1 MQEPNVMRPKL
12 RNAVTA
18 ALLATTIVGG
28 ATAYAVVPE
37 PAAVPAPATQAPS
50 TATMRAAGFADLV
63 QQVRPAVVNI
73 SVTEK
78 ARKLAA
84 EEIPEPFRRF
94 FQGFPQQRGPRHGL
108 GSGFIIDPEGWIVTN
123 NHVVDGAEK
132 VIVTLEDGTEL
143 PATVKGRDPK
153 TDVALIKVEAPQPL
167 AYVRWGESDAARV
180 GDWVVAVGNPFGLGG
195 SVSAGI
201 ISARGRDINEGPYD
215 DFIQIDAPINPGN
228 SGGPLFDQ
236 LGRVIGISTAI
247 YSPNGGSVGIGF
259 AVPSAIAQKVVAQ
272 LKEEGKVERGWLGVQ
287 LQPLTPALAKAMG
300 RESVAGALV
309 AGVTPDSPA
318 AKAGLQQ
325 GDVVTAAGGKPVK
338 TPRDLAR
345 MVGDAKPGNTLALA
359 VARSG
364 SDKTL
369 EAKLGSQPN
378 EALAE
383 NVPPADAQ
391 EGPKLGLALAPLTP
405 SARAQLGLDSAVK
418 GALIAGIEPGSPAA
432 ESGLRPGDV
441 ILRVGGDAVDGPGTA
456 VAKLRAAR
464 NQKKEAVPLLVMREG
479 TPYYL
484 ALELKQA

>member
-1 MQEPNVMRPKL
+1 MQEWNAMPPKL
-12 RNAVTA
+12 RNAATA
-18 ALLATTIVGG
+18 ALLATTVLGG
-28 ATAYAVVPE
+28 AAAYAVVPD
-37 PAAVPAPATQAPS
+37 PAAGPTTQAPS
-50 TATMRAAGFADLV
+50 TETMRRAGFADLV

-73 SVTEK
+73 AVTEK
-78 ARKLAA
+78 AQKLAA
-84 EEIPEPFRRF
+84 QDIPEPFRRF
-94 FQGFPQQRGPRHGL
+94 FQEMPQQRGTRHGL
-108 GSGFIIDPEGWIVTN
+108 GSGFIVDPDGWIVTN

-143 PATVKGRDPK
+143 PAVVKGRDTK
-153 TDVALIKVEAPQPL
+153 TDVALIKVDAPQKLPYL
-167 AYVRWGESDAARV
+167 EWGDSDAARV
-180 GDWVVAVGNPFGLGG
+180 GDWVIAVGNPFGLGG

-236 LGRVIGISTAI
+236 SGNVIGIDTAI
-247 YSPNGGSVGIGF
+247 YSPTGGSVGIGF

-272 LKEEGKVERGWLGVQ
+272 LKEHGSIERGWLGVQ
-287 LQPLTPALAKAMG
+287 LQPLTSSLAKAMG
-300 RESVAGALV
+300 REGVAGALV
-309 AGVTPDSPA
+309 AGVSADSPA

-325 GDVVTAAGGKPVK
+325 GDVVTKVAGKPIK

-345 MVGDAKPGNTLALA
+345 AVGDQKPGAKLDIT
-359 VARSG
+359 VARDGKEKSLTA
-364 SDKTL
+364 TL
-369 EAKLGSQPN
+369 GTSPKEDV
-378 EALAE
+378 AE
-383 NVPPADAQ
+383 NTPQ
-391 EGPKLGLALAPLTP
+391 GGEEEGPKLGLALAQLTP
-405 SARAQLGLDSAVK
+405 QARAQLGLDSSVK

-441 ILRVGGDAVDGPGTA
+441 ILRVGGDSVDGPGSA

-484 ALELKQA
+484 ALELKHA